1 MPGMTRDSHQF
12 LESAAASGA
21 VAAVVYNSA
30 GLMEAQRLGMS
41 AVLLNET
48 SFESEVGKLAN
59 AFYDY
64 PSRSMKIVGVTG
76 TNGKTTTAW
85 LIRDMLTALGYQ
97 AGYLGTLGFQI
108 PGESRELSNTTPFS
122 VELIGLLAEARDQG
136 VEALAIEV
144 SSHALAQHRADGVEF
159 DVSVF
164 TNLTQDHLDFHQ
176 SMEAYEQAK
185 YRLFSEIPRLSSK
198 HWQGAINVDDAT
210 GKRWSSS
217 VPSLPFSA
225 SNTSGADLLGQPL
238 HVSIDEIEIELTFQ
252 RSEPVIAR
260 APLGGSYNI
269 ENLLSATAGILAL
282 TNRTIA
288 DVATTWPAVRPVP

>member
-1 MPGMTRDSHQF
+1 MTLDSRQSLPGSLFVCMPGMTRDSHQF

-159 DVSVF
+159 D
-164 TNLTQDHLDFHQ
+164 
-176 SMEAYEQAK
+176 
-185 YRLFSEIPRLSSK
+185 PRPSRFPSK
-198 HWQGAINVDDAT
+198 HGSVRT
-210 GKRWSSS
+210 GQI
-217 VPSLPFSA
+217 SA
-225 SNTSGADLLGQPL
+225 
-238 HVSIDEIEIELTFQ
+238 V
-252 RSEPVIAR
+252 
-260 APLGGSYNI
+260 
-269 ENLLSATAGILAL
+269 
-282 TNRTIA
+282 
-288 DVATTWPAVRPVP
+288 